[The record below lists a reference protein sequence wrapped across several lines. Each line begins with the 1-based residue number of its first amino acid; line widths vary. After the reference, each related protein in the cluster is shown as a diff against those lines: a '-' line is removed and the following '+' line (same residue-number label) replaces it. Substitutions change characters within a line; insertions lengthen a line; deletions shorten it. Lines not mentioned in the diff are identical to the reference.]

1 MAELPAPQ
9 VYGWGEPHSVEDWL
23 YAEPF
28 AFEFVQAVRLLET
41 FAAALNPPPNATLE
55 RLGAGSEPRREAV
68 QLRADMGFAVA
79 AGQVLKLSPGTAEAT
94 VPELTAAFG
103 ALAGAFGPLPDWVG
117 EMVLRS
123 SQQHDQTM
131 RDFFDIF
138 HHRLLSLVY
147 RAAVHHRPW
156 LAPALAAGQQ
166 GPAVARAA
174 NTMSQHLLALMGL
187 GLKTLAGR
195 SGVPD
200 AELLPYAGLY
210 WHRPR
215 NVPGLQRI
223 LDHAFA
229 ETITILPMFGRWLQI
244 EPADYTRLG
253 ARARQDGSLP
263 PRGANPGRNRTLG
276 RTTTLGTRFWNPQGR
291 FELWIGPISYKTLEH
306 FLPGRS
312 SYRRL
317 QAIVRSYAGELPVVH
332 VHALVRDEAHP
343 GARLPRTPA
352 PGSKLSESARFG
364 TARLGF
370 TTLIA
375 SKKTQVSTADADF
388 AQTSVH
394 RVRLSPLP
402 SRVP

>member
-1 MAELPAPQ
+1 MADLPAKTD
-9 VYGWGEPHSVEDWL
+9 YGWGEPHSVEQWL

-28 AFEFVQAVRLLET
+28 AFEFIQAVRLLET
-41 FAAALNPPPNATLE
+41 FAAAVNTPPNATLE

-68 QLRADMGFAVA
+68 QLRADMGFALA
-79 AGQVLKLSPGTAEAT
+79 AGQVTRLSAGQGESH

-123 SQQHDQTM
+123 SQQHDQTL
-131 RDFFDIF
+131 RDFFDLF

-156 LAPALAAGQQ
+156 LAPALAAGGQAA
-166 GPAVARAA
+166 AVARAA
-174 NTMSQHLLALMGL
+174 NTMSQHLLAFMGL
-187 GLKTLAGR
+187 GLETLAGR

-215 NVPGLQRI
+215 NIPGLQRI

-229 ETITILPMFGRWLQI
+229 EPIAVLPMFGRWLRI

-253 ARARQDGSLP
+253 ARVRADGSVP
-263 PRGANPGRNRTLG
+263 PAAANPGRNRTLG
-276 RTTTLGTRFWNPQGR
+276 RTASLGTRFWNPQGR
-291 FELWIGPISYKTLEH
+291 FELWIGPISYETLEH
-306 FLPGRS
+306 FLPGRP
-312 SYRRL
+312 SYLRL
-317 QAIVRSYAGELPVVH
+317 QAIVRSYAGELPEVH
-332 VHALVRDEAHP
+332 VHARVYDEAHP
-343 GARLPRTPA
+343 GARLAHTP
-352 PGSKLSESARFG
+352 PGEKRSERSRFG

-370 TTLIA
+370 TTL
-375 SKKTQVSTADADF
+375 F
-388 AQTSVH
+388 ATPKAAGKRRGLH
-394 RVRLSPLP
+394 HVRLSPLP